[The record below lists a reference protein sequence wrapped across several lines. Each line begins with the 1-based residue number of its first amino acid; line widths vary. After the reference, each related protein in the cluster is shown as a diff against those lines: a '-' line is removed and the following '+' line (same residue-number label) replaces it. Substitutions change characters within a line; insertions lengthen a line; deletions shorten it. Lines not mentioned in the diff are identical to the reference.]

1 MIADSFKTIK
11 QFAQAEL
18 KEKGSRFICQVHP
31 VTSRE
36 QAEKH
41 ISAISARYY
50 DATHNCYA
58 YYIGLGQ
65 QSLSRFSDDGEPSGT
80 AGKPILQALTGRE
93 LTNVVA
99 VVTRYFGGTKL
110 GTGGLVR
117 AYSSVTSQ
125 ALDLAETR
133 IDYLTTIVHVV
144 YEYHYAN
151 LVKKIIDNYS
161 AEVKSSD
168 YQTHVS
174 QFVLVRN
181 SKTEEFKNQLINQ
194 SSGNIKIETP
204 A

>member
-1 MIADSFKTIK
+1 MIIDSFKTIK
-11 QFAQAEL
+11 QYALAEL

-31 VTSRE
+31 VTGRD
-36 QAEKH
+36 QAEEH
-41 ISAISARYY
+41 IAAIGARYY

-58 YYIGLGQ
+58 YCIGLGPQ
-65 QSLSRFSDDGEPSGT
+65 TLSRFSDDGEPSGT
-80 AGKPILQALTGRE
+80 AGKPILQAITGRE

-117 AYSSVTSQ
+117 AYSSVASQ

-133 IDYLTTIVHVV
+133 IDYLTTIVHIIF
-144 YEYHYAN
+144 EYHYAN
-151 LVKKIIDNYS
+151 LVKKIIDNYN
-161 AEVKSSD
+161 AEVKSAD

-174 QFVLVRN
+174 QHVLVRN
-181 SKTEEFKNQLINQ
+181 SKTEEFINQLINQ
-194 SSGNIKIETP
+194 SSGHIKIETP